1 MRTQSQMLAKLAK
14 ELKDEVQNMEY
25 FDASRM
31 NITDHVQLYAN
42 DKRDYVHVQFNKGG
56 KTVDITVHEYS
67 EAHYSETLNIDL
79 SVSDVELNEIVKRS
93 KGVVDQFKY
102 IYSNIVNEIK
112 EQKIAELELEISKLR
127 GDVPVI

>member
-1 MRTQSQMLAKLAK
+1 
-14 ELKDEVQNMEY
+14 MEY

-42 DKRDYVHVQFNKGG
+42 DKRDYVHVQFNRGG
-56 KTVDITVHEYS
+56 KTVDITIHEYS

-93 KGVVDQFKY
+93 EGVVDEFKR
-102 IYSNIVNEIK
+102 IYANIVNEIK
-112 EQKIAELELEISKLR
+112 EQKIAELEAEIAKLR
-127 GDVPVI
+127 GDI

>member
-1 MRTQSQMLAKLAK
+1 MRAQAQTLAKLAK